1 LAGRAA
7 GKPLPVPSTT
17 TKRRSRAAA
26 RSLPGPER
34 STRVLFRRLRRDGD
48 PRARETLLRR
58 FLPLARKLARR
69 YHGGGEP
76 LEDLVQVAS
85 LGLVKALHR
94 YDLDRGVSFSS
105 YAVPTITG
113 ELKRYFRDNAWA
125 VHVPRGMRE
134 RALQVHNA
142 IRALSERTGRTPS
155 TREIARY
162 MKVDEQE
169 VLDARVAYVAF
180 DAMSLDAPVSHDEL
194 EQQPRG
200 ETLGEIDDGYGLAEE
215 RVMVARA
222 VRKLAPEDRRV
233 LHMRF
238 IEDRTQSD
246 IARRIGVS
254 QMQVSRIL
262 RRTLERLRLA
272 VDSPASAPPRRRLA
286 PGRARVARS

>member
-1 LAGRAA
+1 LAVRAA
-7 GKPLPVPSTT
+7 GKPLPVATTT
-17 TKRRSRAAA
+17 TKTRSRAGRRPLAP
-26 RSLPGPER
+26 SER
-34 STRVLFRRLRRDGD
+34 STQVLLRRLRRDGD
-48 PRARETLLRR
+48 SRARETLLRR

-94 YDLDRGVSFSS
+94 YDVDRGVSFSS

-142 IRALSERTGRTPS
+142 IRALSERTGRSPS
-155 TREIARY
+155 TREIARHL
-162 MKVDEQE
+162 KIDEQE
-169 VLDARVAYVAF
+169 VLDARIAYVAF
-180 DAMSLDAPVSHDEL
+180 DAMSLDAPVTGDES

-200 ETLGEIDDGYGLAEE
+200 ETLGEIDEGYGLAEE
-215 RVMVARA
+215 RVTVGRA
-222 VRKLAPEDRRV
+222 VRKLPPEDRRV

-246 IARRIGVS
+246 IAGRIGVS

-272 VDSPASAPPRRRLA
+272 VDRPASLPPRRRL
-286 PGRARVARS
+286 PPRRARVAKS